1 MGRSAMSALTDVLV
15 ELNPDLT
22 RHQAF
27 ARAARIIDYA
37 CRRGQLRGP
46 DYAGQLFASAVRGDR
61 RVRPGPSEQMLR
73 NLVQDALDAFP
84 WGDHYDSKGN
94 LIEEPIE
101 GGDCV
106 EYFCGWTTDARLLLH
121 PRSREARAE
130 RARRAEIRARQS
142 PAPSAPVTP
151 PVPA

>member
-1 MGRSAMSALTDVLV
+1 MARSAMSALTDALV
-15 ELNPDLT
+15 VLNPDLT

-27 ARAARIIDYA
+27 ARATRIIDYA
-37 CRRGQLRGP
+37 CRRGELRGP
-46 DYAGQLFASAVRGDR
+46 DYAGQLFAAAVRSDK

-84 WGDHYDSKGN
+84 WGDHYDSKGD

-106 EYFCGWTTDARLLLH
+106 EYFCGWTTDAQLLLH
-121 PRSREARAE
+121 PRSRESRAE
-130 RARRAEIRARQS
+130 LARRAEIRARQS